1 MHSCGNSR
9 RRGERLCRLRRPE
22 RPAATGPGQVPCRYR
37 RKDGVYK
44 KEVPGTQGGHHGEE
58 SKVSSELSFGGVKL
72 TLVTDRFRYEAVWV
86 AMNWRITLPTP
97 ETHPKFPLWKLG
109 YSPEDVYDL
118 FFPRDFN
125 FICDPARPS
134 VCGRFGK
141 TEDRLWRYEFVVKD
155 GEDGQQMSTFEEIT
169 EIVFP
174 YLTHR
179 GSQYG

>member
-1 MHSCGNSR
+1 M
-9 RRGERLCRLRRPE
+9 
-22 RPAATGPGQVPCRYR
+22 
-37 RKDGVYK
+37 
-44 KEVPGTQGGHHGEE
+44 
-58 SKVSSELSFGGVKL
+58 KL
-72 TLVTDRFRYEAVWV
+72 TLVIDRFHYEAVWV

-97 ETHPKFPLWKLG
+97 ETHPKFPLWRFG

-134 VCGRFGK
+134 VCGRFGR

-169 EIVFP
+169 KIVFP

-179 GSQYG
+179 GSRYG